1 MITLYYIRGITRLD
15 EPLFI
20 LNGDQE
26 DFFKA
31 HIVNQIDTGFY
42 PPHFHNE
49 ITLST
54 DDIALYKNYNYLS
67 LSYNDKEYYY
77 FIDSIEYVS
86 EDVINVKITMD
97 TIQTFMFNM
106 VFEDTYVTRMSIPRW
121 TKTSEGYIIN
131 RDYIRENLSQGK
143 FVTLSY
149 DYEFPDISWYIV
161 WVRTSGDLYYDNN
174 GTKTALPVDNVFE
187 LTNGRTSS
195 YYYRKAD
202 IYCTPLC
209 IPVSNNP
216 DYPNIQVDG
225 SPASAN
231 FEHLVEAPA
240 VIKIVR
246 IDKDILGDYFNVT
259 RDNGTYYLTTIS
271 TSLRLA
277 YPTYW
282 KDSDG
287 NYHYISSVVIPANTL
302 IAPKQTGVFA
312 YDDELPPISQNTQLK
327 ADASSN
333 YIPAMLD
340 ENYIHV
346 YYGEQMNYITYP
358 VHQLKTLD
366 IWYVNIT
373 DWLSGTR
380 IYAIMDS
387 EYKGDFIDPYTSIG
401 ICNTQEYLDL
411 YNDAWLNYYSRN
423 TATWTMGYQ
432 LNKQQLLYSYYMGS
446 TQNILNTVG
455 SMMGGAMHGQASNML
470 LNTGQ
475 FSDSMIPAYMG
486 NQGRMIGT
494 AIQGVSKQIGI
505 IGDWYQNNYVLDEQR
520 KITKGDYEA
529 TPDTEKQGNTL
540 TADTLIEA
548 TMTIKKVD
556 IVDDYDNVALTY
568 ERTGYKVSKRIYSKS
583 LFDYANVRYYY
594 NCITAEVYSM
604 SLDGYI
610 TDEATITNIKAR
622 FASGLRLWN
631 VTSGSTHADYIG
643 DFQYDNV
650 EN

>member
-1 MITLYYIRGITRLD
+1 
-15 EPLFI
+15 
-20 LNGDQE
+20 
-26 DFFKA
+26 
-31 HIVNQIDTGFY
+31 
-42 PPHFHNE
+42 
-49 ITLST
+49 
-54 DDIALYKNYNYLS
+54 
-67 LSYNDKEYYY
+67 
-77 FIDSIEYVS
+77 
-86 EDVINVKITMD
+86 
-97 TIQTFMFNM
+97 
-106 VFEDTYVTRMSIPRW
+106 
-121 TKTSEGYIIN
+121 
-131 RDYIRENLSQGK
+131 
-143 FVTLSY
+143 
-149 DYEFPDISWYIV
+149 
-161 WVRTSGDLYYDNN
+161 
-174 GTKTALPVDNVFE
+174 
-187 LTNGRTSS
+187 
-195 YYYRKAD
+195 
-202 IYCTPLC
+202 
-209 IPVSNNP
+209 
-216 DYPNIQVDG
+216 
-225 SPASAN
+225 
-231 FEHLVEAPA
+231 
-240 VIKIVR
+240 
-246 IDKDILGDYFNVT
+246 
-259 RDNGTYYLTTIS
+259 
-271 TSLRLA
+271 
-277 YPTYW
+277 
-282 KDSDG
+282 
-287 NYHYISSVVIPANTL
+287 
-302 IAPKQTGVFA
+302 
-312 YDDELPPISQNTQLK
+312 
-327 ADASSN
+327 
-333 YIPAMLD
+333 
-340 ENYIHV
+340 
-346 YYGEQMNYITYP
+346 
-358 VHQLKTLD
+358 
-366 IWYVNIT
+366 
-373 DWLSGTR
+373 
-380 IYAIMDS
+380 
-387 EYKGDFIDPYTSIG
+387 
-401 ICNTQEYLDL
+401 
-411 YNDAWLNYYSRN
+411 
-423 TATWTMGYQ
+423 MGYQ